1 MIDNKSSYSFMFGE
15 LVAPDTEYHILI
27 GQISELKNLK
37 AWDVLLVQIESN
49 FNFKRHVIKLAQ
61 SPCYMQAR
69 S

>member
-1 MIDNKSSYSFMFGE
+1 MFGE

-37 AWDVLLVQIESN
+37 AWDVPLVQIESN
-49 FNFKRHVIKLAQ
+49 FNSKRHVIKLAQ